1 MRRNGDNWQEAKDFQ
16 EEQKK
21 KKKQSGLGETNFK
34 LKTIIST
41 QYNEQY
47 NYAQFECV
55 NWMIEWAE
63 D

>member
-55 NWMIEWAE
+55 N
-63 D
+63 